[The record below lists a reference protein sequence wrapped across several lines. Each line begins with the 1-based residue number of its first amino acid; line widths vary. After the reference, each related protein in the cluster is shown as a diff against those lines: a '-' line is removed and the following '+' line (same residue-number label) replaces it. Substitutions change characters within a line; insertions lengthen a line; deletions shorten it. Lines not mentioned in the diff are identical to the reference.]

1 MKTKYKIIVSLIILL
16 LALTFNSKVKAA
28 SASLSVSST
37 SVTVGTKVTVTTTIK
52 GAAWDLELK
61 GAVVANYAD
70 STADAED
77 TTKKEKTSFTPKK
90 AGKYT
95 VTLTGNVTGSN
106 DRASTPISVSKTIT
120 VKDKSTNNN
129 TTSDTDDNTTNDANN
144 NALLKDATLKNLGI
158 KPNDFSGFRKAT
170 TSYSVSVPKN
180 VEKISIYATPTNPKA
195 TVSGTG
201 TKSLQIGKNTFNVKV
216 VAEDKKTTKTYTLT
230 ITRKNEDENASDATL
245 TNLGIRPKEYDFT
258 GFKTGTT
265 SYNVSVPNDVEK
277 ITIYATA
284 KSDKATISGIG
295 SKTLNVGANKCE
307 VKVTSQDKKTTKIY
321 TINVTRKEKVEE
333 EEKEEKDDEKEE
345 EEDNNIATENEK
357 EEGLKNIEIK
367 GYNLSPAFSK
377 DVYSYKIDVTEDL
390 QKLDIIPETTSD
402 NIEVEVAGN
411 ENLKSGENI
420 ITLIVQNKKDNTI
433 ETYQINANIGNQKA
447 ATETKDEKSSFIK
460 KEWIIMGAILVIV
473 VILILF
479 LVKRLRNNEDDE
491 EDEDEEDEY
500 EELYE
505 DDDEYEQ
512 PNSSSDDLRKIG
524 LFDQTNKIEFDEP
537 IDEKPR
543 NHGKHKGKR
552 FK

>member
-1 MKTKYKIIVSLIILL
+1 MLIVLIILIVMFIFLNTTISTAVSLTIKASKTTAKKGDSVNITVNGTGISGRINLSVSGNGKLTDSSVWVDNSKVSTTLKINGTGKIIVTANPTDISDS
-16 LALTFNSKVKAA
+16 NSGDAITNIRG
-28 SASLSVSST
+28 VS
-37 SVTVGTKVTVTTTIK
+37 TTIN
-52 GAAWDLELK
+52 
-61 GAVVANYAD
+61 VASD
-70 STADAED
+70 S
-77 TTKKEKTSFTPKK
+77 
-90 AGKYT
+90 
-95 VTLTGNVTGSN
+95 SN
-106 DRASTPISVSKTIT
+106 G
-120 VKDKSTNNN
+120 NN
-129 TTSDTDDNTTNDANN
+129 TNDNISNNDV
-144 NALLKDATLKNLGI
+144 LLKDATLKNLGI

-230 ITRKNEDENASDATL
+230 ITRKNEEENASDATL

-357 EEGLKNIEIK
+357 EEGLKNIVIK

-390 QKLDIIPETTSD
+390 QKLDINPETTSD

-411 ENLKSGENI
+411 ENLKNG
-420 ITLIVQNKKDNTI
+420 
-433 ETYQINANIGNQKA
+433 
-447 ATETKDEKSSFIK
+447 
-460 KEWIIMGAILVIV
+460 
-473 VILILF
+473 
-479 LVKRLRNNEDDE
+479 
-491 EDEDEEDEY
+491 
-500 EELYE
+500 
-505 DDDEYEQ
+505 
-512 PNSSSDDLRKIG
+512 
-524 LFDQTNKIEFDEP
+524 
-537 IDEKPR
+537 
-543 NHGKHKGKR
+543 
-552 FK
+552 

>member
-52 GAAWDLELK
+52 GAAWDLDLK

-77 TTKKEKTSFTPKK
+77 TTKKETISFTPKK

-95 VTLTGNVTGSN
+95 VTLTGNVTGTN
-106 DRASTPISVSKTIT
+106 DRASTPISVTKTIT

-230 ITRKNEDENASDATL
+230 ITRKNEDENASD
-245 TNLGIRPKEYDFT
+245 
-258 GFKTGTT
+258 
-265 SYNVSVPNDVEK
+265 
-277 ITIYATA
+277 
-284 KSDKATISGIG
+284 
-295 SKTLNVGANKCE
+295 
-307 VKVTSQDKKTTKIY
+307 
-321 TINVTRKEKVEE
+321 
-333 EEKEEKDDEKEE
+333 
-345 EEDNNIATENEK
+345 
-357 EEGLKNIEIK
+357 
-367 GYNLSPAFSK
+367 
-377 DVYSYKIDVTEDL
+377 EDL
-390 QKLDIIPETTSD
+390 KQEQQ
-402 NIEVEVAGN
+402 A
-411 ENLKSGENI
+411 
-420 ITLIVQNKKDNTI
+420 
-433 ETYQINANIGNQKA
+433 
-447 ATETKDEKSSFIK
+447 
-460 KEWIIMGAILVIV
+460 IMLVFQMI
-473 VILILF
+473 
-479 LVKRLRNNEDDE
+479 
-491 EDEDEEDEY
+491 
-500 EELYE
+500 
-505 DDDEYEQ
+505 
-512 PNSSSDDLRKIG
+512 
-524 LFDQTNKIEFDEP
+524 
-537 IDEKPR
+537 
-543 NHGKHKGKR
+543 
-552 FK
+552 